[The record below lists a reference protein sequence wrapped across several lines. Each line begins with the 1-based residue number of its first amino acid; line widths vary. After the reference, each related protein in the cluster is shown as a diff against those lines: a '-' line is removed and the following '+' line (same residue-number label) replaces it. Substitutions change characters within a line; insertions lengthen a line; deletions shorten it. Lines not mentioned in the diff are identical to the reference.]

1 MIADKVQLGADKY
14 DANRSR
20 RSLHQIAT
28 IYKQTKLDPS
38 FQRLGGVFN
47 GSGWSIQ
54 DSCTYLDSLLEG
66 SVENKV
72 ILAKVDSCL
81 HHANIVGCEK
91 SIKYFEDIK
100 NEGLSYV
107 SIDGNNSSSTIYAF
121 TENVAVGKKKL
132 RNKDGYVDVFLK
144 SKYLEEYFPSTGGL
158 WANLDAE
165 TRLDLQASEKLDV
178 TVYNKILLDEMCT
191 KFRNFNKSTHLNAQ
205 EHRQARRSDLACFV
219 REATKEN
226 EDAFLRLSY
235 KDPAS
240 IDQRKPDEE
249 IACFILKIQSE
260 FTKNLARKDLD
271 LLYEQETLEKSTI
284 NVVSLV
290 MKDYNKISLALA
302 EPLRTKLSKAKTQA
316 LWEMIRLVHQSGYAI
331 KDHKNFFEW
340 FLRSD
345 ARLVSDSK
353 KVVESEQE
361 EKSYTHWSGR
371 YTKKVFYT
379 KISHVLE
386 ISLACA
392 VDYLSNEDILLK
404 NRKSSEIFKH
414 NQKLDLLVLQ
424 DWKTREGKDL
434 SALDLYTGQLHADH
448 MKSVRSGG
456 KTVIANG
463 EMMFAADNL
472 KKGSNSWPPYFNHQ
486 VDQENL
492 KKSS

>member
-1 MIADKVQLGADKY
+1 
-14 DANRSR
+14 
-20 RSLHQIAT
+20 
-28 IYKQTKLDPS
+28 
-38 FQRLGGVFN
+38 
-47 GSGWSIQ
+47 
-54 DSCTYLDSLLEG
+54 LEG
-66 SVENKV
+66 SVENKL
-72 ILAKVDSCL
+72 ILAQVDSCL
-81 HHANIVGCEK
+81 HHANIMGCEK
-91 SIKYFEDIK
+91 SIKYFEEIK
-100 NEGLSYV
+100 NEGFSYV
-107 SIDGNNSSSTIYAF
+107 SIDGNNSSSTIWAF

-132 RNKDGYVDVFLK
+132 RNKDGYVDVYLK
-144 SKYLEEYFPSTGGL
+144 SKYLEEHFPSTGGL
-158 WANLDAE
+158 WAKLDPE

-205 EHRQARRSDLACFV
+205 EHRQARRSILACFI
-219 REATKEN
+219 RAAAMEN
-226 EDAFLRLSY
+226 QDAFLRLSY

-249 IACFILKIQSE
+249 LACFILKIESE

-271 LLYEQETLEKSTI
+271 LLYEKETLEKSTTNI
-284 NVVSLV
+284 VSLV
-290 MKDYNKISLALA
+290 MKDYSKISSALV
-302 EPLRTKLSKAKTQA
+302 EPLKTKLSKAKTQA
-316 LWEMIRLVHQSGYAI
+316 LWETIRIVHQSGYSI
-331 KDHKNFFEW
+331 KDYKNFFEW

-353 KVVESEQE
+353 KVIESEQE

-379 KISHVLE
+379 KISHVLR
-386 ISLACA
+386 INFGRG
-392 VDYLSNEDILLK
+392 VEDLLEKGILLK
-404 NRKSSEIFKH
+404 SRKSSEIFKH

-424 DWKTREGKDL
+424 GWKTREGKDL

-456 KTVIANG
+456 KTVITNG